1 MALGQSVLWPLASKP
16 PRKGQILSEQQEG
29 PLRPVVT
36 GMIVNVGGENQEV
49 TEARGPRGKELA
61 HFVDQHHKLPE
72 EPVLKWIMSNR
83 LGGCVLGSECFQ
95 VEEHVWAAAGHTAHY
110 QQSQVG
116 VCDPDTR
123 EGTRENSPPGG
134 RHKNHCKACSPCE
147 GVCPSPP
154 INAKWNTL
162 VFFICRPC
170 GIDFMTAESLS
181 H

>member
-1 MALGQSVLWPLASKP
+1 
-16 PRKGQILSEQQEG
+16 
-29 PLRPVVT
+29 
-36 GMIVNVGGENQEV
+36 MIVNVGGENQEV

-110 QQSQVG
+110 QQSQVA

-123 EGTRENSPPGG
+123 EGSPE
-134 RHKNHCKACSPCE
+134 RTAR
-147 GVCPSPP
+147 
-154 INAKWNTL
+154 L
-162 VFFICRPC
+162 VD
-170 GIDFMTAESLS
+170 GIKTTVKRAHPVKGSAHLPL
-181 H
+181 